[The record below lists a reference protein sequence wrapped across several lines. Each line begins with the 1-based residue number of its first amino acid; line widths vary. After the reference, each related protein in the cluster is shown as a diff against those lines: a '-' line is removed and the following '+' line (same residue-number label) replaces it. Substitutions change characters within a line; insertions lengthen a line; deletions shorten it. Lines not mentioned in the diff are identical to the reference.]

1 MNAVVGFLFGLPTG
15 ILYLVLGVGAAV
27 ENFLPPIPA
36 DTFILLGGFLAGRG
50 RLDAWTVFGV
60 TWSFNVTAALCVYWI
75 GHRHGRTFF
84 EYGAGRYILHE
95 GQLERMRRFYGR
107 WGVSAIFFTRF
118 LPGFRAV
125 VPVFAGVTHQPFVKV
140 AVPLTVASA
149 IWYGALVWLG
159 ATTARNLGTLLSW
172 LSSAN
177 RVLLVIALVV
187 AAVVGLWWWRT
198 RKSSDGDADPDS
210 GMGGP

>member
-1 MNAVVGFLFGLPTG
+1 MNAVVGFLLGLPTG
-15 ILYLVLGVGAAV
+15 ILYAVLGLGAAV

-36 DTFILLGGFLAGRG
+36 DTFVLLGGFLAGRG
-50 RLDAWTVFGV
+50 RLDAWTVFAV
-60 TWSFNVTAALCVYWI
+60 TWSFNVIAALSVYWI
-75 GHRHGRTFF
+75 GRRYGRTFF
-84 EYGAGRYILHE
+84 ESGAGRYILHE
-95 GQLERMRRFYGR
+95 GQLARMRGFYER

-125 VPVFAGVTHQPFVKV
+125 VPVFAGVSHQSFVKV
-140 AVPLTVASA
+140 AVPLTVASG

-172 LSSAN
+172 LSGAN

-187 AAVVGLWWWRT
+187 AALVGLWWWKT
-198 RKSSDGDADPDS
+198 RRERAGDAEGSAGD
-210 GMGGP
+210 GGG